1 MISVAMTTYNGERYI
16 KDQLDS
22 ILNQSLAVDE
32 IIICDDGSRDE
43 TVKIIKEYEDKYP
56 EVIHLYENES
66 NLGYRLN
73 FKKAMS
79 LCSGDYIFL
88 CDQDDVWKHKK
99 VEQMLAKMQEMPQI
113 QVLATSFTYIDQ
125 KGERKPVMPE
135 RGKSNN
141 NLYLKEVPKGAC
153 VKVTFEEYY
162 NHNFFQGCALLLR
175 RDLKNQVVKHFST
188 QVAHDYLI
196 NFTAAMQDAMYFWNV
211 SLFYYRLHEKNT
223 IGVQKTNMNFLEKM
237 RTRNKLETRTILA
250 VDGRQMLLA
259 LRESNPEF
267 YNRKRKY
274 YDEKIKFYGKHIE
287 YLEGRKLIKLLGQMR
302 SPYYGEIKKLKNKGM
317 DLLYVLMG

>member
-1 MISVAMTTYNGERYI
+1 MISVAMTTYNGQLYI
-16 KDQLDS
+16 REQLDS
-22 ILNQSLAVDE
+22 ILNQSLPVDE
-32 IIICDDGSRDE
+32 VIICDDGSTDG
-43 TVKIIKEYEDKYP
+43 TVEILKEYEEKFPDR
-56 EVIHLYENES
+56 IRLFENDS

-79 LCSGDYIFL
+79 LCKGDYIFL
-88 CDQDDVWKHKK
+88 CDQDDVWKKKK
-99 VEQMLAKMQEMPQI
+99 VELMLDKMKEMPQI
-113 QVLATSFTYIDQ
+113 QVLATSFTYIDG
-125 KGERKPVMPE
+125 KGEKKPVVPE

-153 VKVTFEEYY
+153 VKVSFEEYY
-162 NHNFFQGCALLLR
+162 NHNFFQGCALVLR
-175 RDLKNQVVKHFST
+175 KELKDWVVDHFST
-188 QVAHDYLI
+188 HVAHDYLI
-196 NFTAAMQDAMYFWNV
+196 NFTAARQDAMYFWNV

-237 RTRNKLETRTILA
+237 RTRNRLETRTILA

-259 LRESNPEF
+259 LRESDPEF
-267 YNRKRKY
+267 YNRRKKY
-274 YDEKIKFYGKHIE
+274 YDEKISFYGKHIE
-287 YLEGRKLIKLLGQMR
+287 YLEERNLLKLLGQMR

>member
-1 MISVAMTTYNGERYI
+1 MISVAMTTYNGQLYI
-16 KDQLDS
+16 REQLDS
-22 ILNQSLAVDE
+22 ILNQSLPVDE
-32 IIICDDGSRDE
+32 VIICDDGSTDG
-43 TVKIIKEYEDKYP
+43 TVEILKDYEEKYP
-56 EVIHLYENES
+56 DQIRLFENDS

-79 LCSGDYIFL
+79 LCKGDYIFL
-88 CDQDDVWKHKK
+88 CDQDDVWKKKK
-99 VEQMLAKMQEMPQI
+99 VELMLAKMKEMPRI
-113 QVLATSFTYIDQ
+113 QVLATSFTYIDG
-125 KGERKPVMPE
+125 KGEKKPVVPE

-153 VKVTFEEYY
+153 VKVSFEEYY
-162 NHNFFQGCALLLR
+162 NHNFFQGCSLVLR
-175 RDLKNQVVKHFST
+175 KELKDWLVDHFST

-196 NFTAAMQDAMYFWNV
+196 NFTAAKQDAMYFWNV

-237 RTRNKLETRTILA
+237 RTRNRLETRTILA

-259 LRESNPEF
+259 LRESDPEF
-267 YNRKRKY
+267 YNKRKKY
-274 YDEKIKFYGKHIE
+274 YDEKISFYGKHIE
-287 YLEGRKLIKLLGQMR
+287 YLEERNLLKLLGQMR

>member
-1 MISVAMTTYNGERYI
+1 MISVAMTTYNGQLYI
-16 KDQLDS
+16 REQLDS
-22 ILNQSLAVDE
+22 ILNQSLPVDE
-32 IIICDDGSRDE
+32 VIICDDGSTDG
-43 TVKIIKEYEDKYP
+43 TVELLKEYEEKFPDR
-56 EVIHLYENES
+56 IRLFENDS

-79 LCSGDYIFL
+79 LCKGDYIFL
-88 CDQDDVWKHKK
+88 CDQDDVWKKKK
-99 VEQMLAKMQEMPQI
+99 VELMLDKMKEMPQI
-113 QVLATSFTYIDQ
+113 QVLATSFTYIDG
-125 KGERKPVMPE
+125 KGEKKPVVPE

-153 VKVTFEEYY
+153 VKVSFEEYY
-162 NHNFFQGCALLLR
+162 NHNFFQGCALALR
-175 RDLKNQVVKHFST
+175 KELKDWVVDHFST
-188 QVAHDYLI
+188 HVAHDYLI
-196 NFTAAMQDAMYFWNV
+196 NFTAARQDAMYFWNV

-237 RTRNKLETRTILA
+237 RTRNRLETRTILA

-259 LRESNPEF
+259 LRESDPEF
-267 YNRKRKY
+267 YNKRKKY
-274 YDEKIKFYGKHIE
+274 YDEKISFYGKHIE
-287 YLEGRKLIKLLGQMR
+287 YLEERNLLKLLGQMR